1 MSSLVPHVYL
11 SELPEK
17 IIQEDIKKHYKVCV
31 HNNSSPPLFNGEKI
45 LLLSKFYDD
54 TVKKAANNGFN
65 KIIEISK
72 GSDPISLKSLRYY
85 FSREDKITVSLLS
98 STVYE
103 HNIAFILTELIY
115 RKLNF
120 SKDEINDIKTAI
132 NEATLNAVMHGNLG
146 LSADYK
152 DWEQFTEFYSNL
164 KDGMA
169 DDIKSRKRI
178 DYFVNFD
185 NRQVRVT
192 IKDQG
197 LGFCTSDIKGSK
209 KIYPYGRGLKIIRDC
224 VSHFEFSGNGSE
236 ITLYFDI

>member
-11 SELPEK
+11 SDLPEK
-17 IIQEDIKKHYKVCV
+17 IIHEDIKKHYKVYV
-31 HNNSSPPLFNGEKI
+31 HNDSSFPIFNGEKI

-54 TVKKAANNGFN
+54 TVKNAANNGFN

-72 GSDPISLKSLRYY
+72 GSDPISLKSLRCY

-103 HNIAFILTELIY
+103 HNIAFMLTEFLY
-115 RKLNF
+115 RKLDLD
-120 SKDEINDIKTAI
+120 KDKINDIKTAI
-132 NEATLNAVMHGNLG
+132 NEATLNAIMHGNLG
-146 LSADYK
+146 LNANYN
-152 DWEQFTEFYSNL
+152 DWDQFSEFYKNL
-164 KDGMA
+164 RIEIA
-169 DDIKSRKRI
+169 DNIKSRKRI
-178 DYFVNFD
+178 DYFIDFD
-185 NRQVRVT
+185 NHQLVIT

-197 LGFCTSDIKGSK
+197 IGFSTSEAKGSETSH
-209 KIYPYGRGLKIIRDC
+209 PYGRGLKIIKDC